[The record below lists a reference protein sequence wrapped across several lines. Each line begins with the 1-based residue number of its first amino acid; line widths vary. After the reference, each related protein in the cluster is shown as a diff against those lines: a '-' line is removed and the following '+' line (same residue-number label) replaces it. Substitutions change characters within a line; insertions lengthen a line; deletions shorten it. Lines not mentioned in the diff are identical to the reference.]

1 MCLGDTGRL
10 ERKPTGAVHDGA
22 MPGEVSRPASGA
34 THDLLLSRVIELSVE
49 ARDRGDEPFGALLAV
64 DGEIV
69 AAARNRVRTDG
80 DLTAHA
86 ETMLIRRLEREDKLG
101 FLAAGVI
108 YASCEPCPMCVG
120 AMFFAGARTVA
131 FALSHTRLN
140 EIARPEG
147 APERGFTIG
156 ARQIGESAR
165 PPMTFRGPERED
177 DAAAAHFGFW
187 NG

>member
-1 MCLGDTGRL
+1 M
-10 ERKPTGAVHDGA
+10 HDRT
-22 MPGEVSRPASGA
+22 MPGEASRLVTDLSA
-34 THDLLLSRVIELSVE
+34 HDFLLTRVIELSLE
-49 ARDRGDEPFGALLAV
+49 ARNRGDHPFGALLAV
-64 DGEIV
+64 DGDIV
-69 AAARNRVRTDG
+69 ATARNRVRTDS

-86 ETMLIRRLEREDKLG
+86 ETVLIRKLEREGKLG
-101 FLAAGVI
+101 LLAAGVI

-140 EIARPEG
+140 AIARPEG
-147 APERGFTIG
+147 APEHGFSIG
-156 ARQIGESAR
+156 AHDIGGSAR

-177 DAAAAHFGFW
+177 DAAAAHLGFW